1 MKYQSMYT
9 NTSNAQAIAGLIF
22 VTFATTA
29 VALYTPQIC
38 EGIVKL
44 VRKGK
49 EKAEV
54 LINGQ
59 KPVPVVVRKVDGYV
73 YTDGKKVWFGKK

>member
-9 NTSNAQAIAGLIF
+9 NTSNVKAIAGLIF
-22 VTFATTA
+22 VTFATTT
-29 VALYTPQIC
+29 VMLYTPQIC

-44 VRKGK
+44 AKMGK

-54 LINGQ
+54 LIHGQ
-59 KPVPVVVRKVDGYV
+59 KRVPVIERRVDGYV
-73 YTDGKKVWFGKK
+73 YTDGKKFWFGKK

>member
-9 NTSNAQAIAGLIF
+9 NTSNAKAIAGLIF

-29 VALYTPQIC
+29 VVLYTPQIC
-38 EGIVKL
+38 EGIIKL
-44 VRKGK
+44 AKKGK

-59 KPVPVVVRKVDGYV
+59 KAVPVVEQKVDGYV
-73 YTDGKKVWFGKK
+73 YTDGKRFWFGKK